1 MVKRN
6 LAKVETA
13 GSSPVVR
20 SKVRRVDDLCGG
32 LAKRLGSGLQSRIDE
47 FDSRTH
53 LEVRRFSFYHHN
65 RAVGAVVAHFPDTEG
80 VTSSNLVSPTKVEAI
95 RLDITEEPNIRAI
108 GAAASALRS
117 HRRGR
122 RFDSYIAHPRFT
134 LVGHVAASVFS

>member
-1 MVKRN
+1 M
-6 LAKVETA
+6 T
-13 GSSPVVR
+13 
-20 SKVRRVDDLCGG
+20 
-32 LAKRLGSGLQSRIDE
+32 
-47 FDSRTH
+47 
-53 LEVRRFSFYHHN
+53 

-80 VTSSNLVSPTKVEAI
+80 VTSSNLVSPTKLEAI